1 MAKYLLDTN
10 VLLALAWPSHE
21 FHEAAHRWWTHSRKR
36 WATCALTELAFIRL
50 SSNPAF
56 TRDAVTPYE
65 AATLLERLVALEQHE
80 YWGGLPHLRRED
92 FRNLSG
98 HKQLTDFYLAKLAAV
113 HEAKLATFDSRI
125 HAITTPETLELI
137 ARHEV

>member
-21 FHEAAHRWWTHSRKR
+21 FHETAHRWWSHSRKR

-50 SSNPAF
+50 SFNPAF

-65 AATLLERLVALEQHE
+65 AATLLERLVSVEQHE
-80 YWGGLPHLRRED
+80 YWRLQRED
-92 FRNLSG
+92 FRRLSG
-98 HKQLTDFYLAKLAAV
+98 HKQLTDFYLTSLAA
-113 HEAKLATFDSRI
+113 ER
-125 HAITTPETLELI
+125 
-137 ARHEV
+137 

>member
-1 MAKYLLDTN
+1 MVKYLLDIN

-56 TRDAVTPYE
+56 TRDAATPFE
-65 AATLLERLVALEQHE
+65 AATLLERLVALDQHE
-80 YWGGLPHLRRED
+80 YWSTLPHWSPEG
-92 FRNLSG
+92 FRHLSG
-98 HKQLTDFYLAKLAAV
+98 HKQLTDYYLTKLAAAN
-113 HEAKLATFDSRI
+113 EAKFATFDSRI
-125 HAITTPETLELI
+125 HTLTTRETLEL
-137 ARHEV
+137 VVQ

>member
-21 FHEAAHRWWTHSRKR
+21 FHETAHRWWSHSRKR

-50 SSNPAF
+50 SFNPAF

-65 AATLLERLVALEQHE
+65 AATLLERLVSVEQHE
-80 YWGGLPHLRRED
+80 YWSGLPRLQRED
-92 FRNLSG
+92 FRRLSG
-98 HKQLTDFYLAKLAAV
+98 HKQLTEFYLPSLAAE
-113 HEAKLATFDSRI
+113 HQAKLATFDSRI
-125 HAITTPETLELI
+125 RGLTAPETLELI
-137 ARHEV
+137 ARR

>member
-21 FHEAAHRWWTHSRKR
+21 FHEAAHSWWTHSRKKC
-36 WATCALTELAFIRL
+36 ATCALTELAFIRL

-65 AATLLERLVALEQHE
+65 AATLLEQLIALEQHE
-80 YWGGLPHLRRED
+80 YWSGLAHLRRED

-113 HEAKLATFDSRI
+113 HEAKLATFDSRA

>member
-21 FHEAAHRWWTHSRKR
+21 FHEAAHSWWTHSRKK

-65 AATLLERLVALEQHE
+65 AATLLEQLIALEQHE
-80 YWGGLPHLRRED
+80 YWSGLAHLRRED

-98 HKQLTDFYLAKLAAV
+98 HKQTHGFLSR
-113 HEAKLATFDSRI
+113 EAGCCTRSKISDI
-125 HAITTPETLELI
+125 
-137 ARHEV
+137 

>member
-1 MAKYLLDTN
+1 MVKYLLDTN

-21 FHEAAHRWWTHSRKR
+21 FHEAAHGWWSHSRKR

-56 TRDAVTPYE
+56 TRDAVTPYQ
-65 AATLLERLVALEQHE
+65 AATLLERLIALGQHE
-80 YWGGLPHLRRED
+80 YWTDLPRLRRED
-92 FRNLSG
+92 FRDLRG

-113 HEAKLATFDSRI
+113 REAKLATFDSRI
-125 HAITTPETLELI
+125 HATTAPETLELI
-137 ARHEV
+137 AR